1 MISVDAFIVLQ
12 CMAIESDWRAAAAA
26 RGVLDI
32 DQKIDELM
40 RAGAVD
46 KSVDKSVDNFSGTEY
61 AITKL
66 IEDKL
71 STEITK
77 SNCVKQC
84 TKINKHKNNNIYTKY
99 TDSSTE
105 LISSTDN
112 TDYLD
117 KLRTLINRN
126 TKMLNPAYRAVG
138 DGDMP
143 SRVDR
148 AASVYA
154 EQLSVVDRSAFW
166 KQYEMLSENERT
178 EFNRRI
184 TRAAYRGS

>member
-1 MISVDAFIVLQ
+1 MISFDAFILLQ
-12 CMAIESDWRAAAAA
+12 CMLVESDWRAAAAA

-32 DQKIDELM
+32 DEKIDELM

-46 KSVDKSVDNFSGTEY
+46 KSVDKSVDNFSGTEF

-71 STEITK
+71 STQLSK

-84 TKINKHKNNNIYTKY
+84 TKINKHKNNNINTKY
-99 TDSSTE
+99 TDSSTK

-126 TKMLNPAYRAVG
+126 TKMSNPAYRAVV
-138 DGDMP
+138 DGNMP

-148 AASVYA
+148 AALVYA
-154 EQLSVVDRSAFW
+154 EQLSAVDRPAYW
-166 KQYEMLSENERT
+166 KQYETLSDDERT

-184 TRAAYRGS
+184 ARIAYRGS

>member
-1 MISVDAFIVLQ
+1 MISFDAFIVLQ
-12 CMAIESDWRAAAAA
+12 CMSVESDWRAAAAA

-32 DQKIDELM
+32 DDKIDELM
-40 RAGAVD
+40 RAGA
-46 KSVDKSVDNFSGTEY
+46 VDKSVDNFSGTEY

-71 STEITK
+71 STQITK

-84 TKINKHKNNNIYTKY
+84 TKINKHKNNNINTKY
-99 TDSSTE
+99 TDSSTK
-105 LISSTDN
+105 LISS

-117 KLRTLINRN
+117 KLSTLINRN
-126 TKMLNPAYRAVG
+126 TKMSNPAYRAVVV
-138 DGDMP
+138 GDMP

-154 EQLSVVDRSAFW
+154 EQLSAVDRPEFW

-178 EFNRRI
+178 EFNRHAARL
-184 TRAAYRGS
+184 AYRGS

>member
-1 MISVDAFIVLQ
+1 MISFDAFIVLQ
-12 CMAIESDWRAAAAA
+12 CMSVEDDWRAAAAA

-32 DQKIDELM
+32 DAKIDELM

-46 KSVDKSVDNFSGTEY
+46 KSVDNPVDNFSGTEY

-71 STEITK
+71 ITK
-77 SNCVKQC
+77 LNTDNCSKLIQPQES
-84 TKINKHKNNNIYTKY
+84 YLS
-99 TDSSTE
+99 SSTK
-105 LISSTDN
+105 LSSSTDN
-112 TDYLD
+112 TDLSD
-117 KLRTLINRN
+117 KLSKLIKRN
-126 TKMLNPAYRAVG
+126 TKMSNPAYRAVVV
-138 DGDMP
+138 GDMP

-154 EQLSVVDRSAFW
+154 EQLSAVDRPVFW

-184 TRAAYRGS
+184 ARIAYRGS

>member
-1 MISVDAFIVLQ
+1 MISFDAFIVLQ
-12 CMAIESDWRAAAAA
+12 CMSVESDWRAAAAA

-32 DQKIDELM
+32 DDKIDELM

-46 KSVDKSVDNFSGTEY
+46 KSVDNFSGTVF

-66 IEDKL
+66 TKDKL
-71 STEITK
+71 STQITK

-84 TKINKHKNNNIYTKY
+84 TKINKHKNNNINTKY
-99 TDSSTE
+99 TDSSTK
-105 LISSTDN
+105 LISS

-117 KLRTLINRN
+117 KLSTLINRN
-126 TKMLNPAYRAVG
+126 TKMSNPAYRAVVN
-138 DGDMP
+138 GDMP

-154 EQLSVVDRSAFW
+154 EQLSAVDRPEFW

-184 TRAAYRGS
+184 ARIAYRGS

>member
-1 MISVDAFIVLQ
+1 MISFDAFIVLQ
-12 CMAIESDWRAAAAA
+12 CMSVGDDWRAAAAA

-46 KSVDKSVDNFSGTEY
+46 KSVDNFSGTEY

-71 STEITK
+71 STQITK
-77 SNCVKQC
+77 SNCVNQC
-84 TKINKHKNNNIYTKY
+84 TKINKHKNNYINTKY

-112 TDYLD
+112 TDYSD
-117 KLRTLINRN
+117 KLSTLINRN
-126 TKMLNPAYRAVG
+126 TKMSNPAYRAVVV
-138 DGDMP
+138 GDMP

-148 AASVYA
+148 AAQVYA
-154 EQLSVVDRSAFW
+154 EQLSAVDRPVFW
-166 KQYEMLSENERT
+166 KQYATLSEDERT

-184 TRAAYRGS
+184 AQHAYRGS

>member
-1 MISVDAFIVLQ
+1 MISFDAFIVLQ
-12 CMAIESDWRAAAAA
+12 CMSVESDWRVAAAA

-32 DQKIDELM
+32 DAKIDELM
-40 RAGAVD
+40 RAGA
-46 KSVDKSVDNFSGTEY
+46 VDKSVDNFSGTEY

-71 STEITK
+71 STQLSK

-84 TKINKHKNNNIYTKY
+84 TKINKHKNNNINTKY

-105 LISSTDN
+105 LISRTDN
-112 TDYLD
+112 TDYSD
-117 KLRTLINRN
+117 KLSTLINRN
-126 TKMLNPAYRAVG
+126 TKMSNPAYRAVVV
-138 DGDMP
+138 GDMP

-154 EQLSVVDRSAFW
+154 EQLSAVDRPEFW
-166 KQYEMLSENERT
+166 KQYETLSEDERT

-184 TRAAYRGS
+184 ARHAYRGS

>member
-1 MISVDAFIVLQ
+1 MISFDAFLVLQ
-12 CMAIESDWRAAAAA
+12 CMSVEDDWRAAAAA

-32 DQKIDELM
+32 DDKIDELM

-71 STEITK
+71 STQITK

-117 KLRTLINRN
+117 KLSTLINRN
-126 TKMLNPAYRAVG
+126 TKMSNPAYRAVV

-154 EQLSVVDRSAFW
+154 EQLSVVDRPAYW
-166 KQYEMLSENERT
+166 KQYEALSEDERT

-184 TRAAYRGS
+184 TRIAYRGS

>member
-1 MISVDAFIVLQ
+1 MISFDAFIVLQ
-12 CMAIESDWRAAAAA
+12 CMSVESDWRAAAAA

-32 DQKIDELM
+32 DDKIDELM

-46 KSVDKSVDNFSGTEY
+46 KSVDNFSGTVF

-66 IEDKL
+66 TKDKL
-71 STEITK
+71 STQITK

-84 TKINKHKNNNIYTKY
+84 TKINKHKNNNINTKY
-99 TDSSTE
+99 TDSSTK
-105 LISSTDN
+105 LISS

-117 KLRTLINRN
+117 KLSTLINRN
-126 TKMLNPAYRAVG
+126 TKMSNPAYRAVVN
-138 DGDMP
+138 GDMP

-154 EQLSVVDRSAFW
+154 EQLSAVDRPEFW

-178 EFNRRI
+178 EFNRHAARL
-184 TRAAYRGS
+184 AYRGS

>member
-1 MISVDAFIVLQ
+1 MISFDAFIVLQ
-12 CMAIESDWRAAAAA
+12 CMSVGDDWRAAAAD

-32 DQKIDELM
+32 DEKIDELM

-71 STEITK
+71 STQITK
-77 SNCVKQC
+77 FNCVKQC
-84 TKINKHKNNNIYTKY
+84 TKINKHKNNYINTKY
-99 TDSSTE
+99 SDSSTE

-112 TDYLD
+112 TDYSD
-117 KLRTLINRN
+117 KLSTLINRN
-126 TKMLNPAYRAVG
+126 TKMSNPAYRAVVV
-138 DGDMP
+138 GDMP

-148 AASVYA
+148 AAQVYA
-154 EQLSVVDRSAFW
+154 EQLSAVDRPSFW
-166 KQYEMLSENERT
+166 KQYATLSENERT
-178 EFNRRI
+178 EFNRHAARL
-184 TRAAYRGS
+184 AYRGS

>member
-1 MISVDAFIVLQ
+1 MISFDAFIVLQ
-12 CMAIESDWRAAAAA
+12 CMSVESDWRAAAAA

-32 DQKIDELM
+32 DDKIDELM
-40 RAGAVD
+40 RAGA
-46 KSVDKSVDNFSGTEY
+46 VDKSVDNFSGTEY

-71 STEITK
+71 STQITK

-84 TKINKHKNNNIYTKY
+84 TKINKHKNNNINTKY

-112 TDYLD
+112 TDYSD
-117 KLRTLINRN
+117 KLSTLINRN
-126 TKMLNPAYRAVG
+126 TKMSNPAYRAVVV
-138 DGDMP
+138 GDMP

-148 AASVYA
+148 AAQVYA
-154 EQLSVVDRSAFW
+154 EQLSAVDRPVFW

-178 EFNRRI
+178 EFNRHAARL
-184 TRAAYRGS
+184 AYRGS

>member
-1 MISVDAFIVLQ
+1 MISFDAFIVLQ
-12 CMAIESDWRAAAAA
+12 CMSVGDDWRAAAAA

-32 DQKIDELM
+32 DDKIDELM

-46 KSVDKSVDNFSGTEY
+46 KSVDNFSGTVF

-66 IEDKL
+66 TKDKL
-71 STEITK
+71 STQITK

-84 TKINKHKNNNIYTKY
+84 TKINKHKNNNINTKY
-99 TDSSTE
+99 TDSSTK
-105 LISSTDN
+105 LISS

-117 KLRTLINRN
+117 KLSTLINRN
-126 TKMLNPAYRAVG
+126 TKMSNPAYRAVVN
-138 DGDMP
+138 GDMP

-154 EQLSVVDRSAFW
+154 EQLSAVDRPEFW

-178 EFNRRI
+178 EFNRHAARL
-184 TRAAYRGS
+184 AYRGS

>member
-1 MISVDAFIVLQ
+1 MISFDAFIVLQ
-12 CMAIESDWRAAAAA
+12 CMSVESDWRAAAAA

-32 DQKIDELM
+32 DDKIDELM

-46 KSVDKSVDNFSGTEY
+46 KSVDNLSGTEY

-71 STEITK
+71 STQLSK

-84 TKINKHKNNNIYTKY
+84 TEINKHKNNYINTKY

-105 LISSTDN
+105 LISSTD
-112 TDYLD
+112 YSD
-117 KLRTLINRN
+117 KLSTLINRN
-126 TKMLNPAYRAVG
+126 TKMSNPAYRAVVN
-138 DGDMP
+138 GDMP

-148 AASVYA
+148 AAQVYA
-154 EQLSVVDRSAFW
+154 EQLSAVDRPVFW

-178 EFNRRI
+178 EFNRHAARL
-184 TRAAYRGS
+184 AYRGS

>member
-1 MISVDAFIVLQ
+1 MISFDAFIVLQ
-12 CMAIESDWRAAAAA
+12 CMSVGDDWRAAAAA

-46 KSVDKSVDNFSGTEY
+46 KSVDNFSGTEY

-71 STEITK
+71 STQITK

-84 TKINKHKNNNIYTKY
+84 TKINKHKNNNINTKY
-99 TDSSTE
+99 TDSSTK
-105 LISSTDN
+105 LISS

-117 KLRTLINRN
+117 KLSTLINRN
-126 TKMLNPAYRAVG
+126 TKMSNPAYRAVVN
-138 DGDMP
+138 GDMP

-148 AASVYA
+148 AAQVYA
-154 EQLSVVDRSAFW
+154 EQLSAVDRPEFW

-178 EFNRRI
+178 EFNRHAARL
-184 TRAAYRGS
+184 AYRGS

>member
-1 MISVDAFIVLQ
+1 MISFDAFIVLQ
-12 CMAIESDWRAAAAA
+12 CMSVGDDWRAAAAA

-32 DQKIDELM
+32 DDKIDELM
-40 RAGAVD
+40 RAGA
-46 KSVDKSVDNFSGTEY
+46 VDKSVDNFSGTEY

-71 STEITK
+71 STQITK

-84 TKINKHKNNNIYTKY
+84 TKINKHKNNNINTKY
-99 TDSSTE
+99 TDSSTK
-105 LISSTDN
+105 LISS

-117 KLRTLINRN
+117 KLSTLINRN
-126 TKMLNPAYRAVG
+126 TKMSNPAYRAVVN
-138 DGDMP
+138 GDMP

-148 AASVYA
+148 AAQVYA
-154 EQLSVVDRSAFW
+154 EQLSAVDRPVFW

-178 EFNRRI
+178 EFNRHAARL
-184 TRAAYRGS
+184 AYRGS

>member
-1 MISVDAFIVLQ
+1 MISFDAFIVLQ
-12 CMAIESDWRAAAAA
+12 CMSVESDWRAAAAA

-46 KSVDKSVDNFSGTEY
+46 KSVDNFSGTEY

-71 STEITK
+71 STQITK

-84 TKINKHKNNNIYTKY
+84 TKINKHKNNNINTKY
-99 TDSSTE
+99 TDSSTK
-105 LISSTDN
+105 LISS

-117 KLRTLINRN
+117 KLSTLINRN
-126 TKMLNPAYRAVG
+126 TKMSNPAYRAVVV
-138 DGDMP
+138 GDMP

-154 EQLSVVDRSAFW
+154 EQLSAVDRPEFW

-178 EFNRRI
+178 EFNRHAARL
-184 TRAAYRGS
+184 AYRGS

>member
-1 MISVDAFIVLQ
+1 MISFDAFILLQ
-12 CMAIESDWRAAAAA
+12 CMLVESDWRAAAAA

-32 DQKIDELM
+32 DEKIDELM

-46 KSVDKSVDNFSGTEY
+46 KSVDKSVDNFSGTEF

-71 STEITK
+71 STQLSK

-84 TKINKHKNNNIYTKY
+84 TKINKHKNNNINTKY
-99 TDSSTE
+99 TDSSTK

-126 TKMLNPAYRAVG
+126 TKMSNPAYRAVVN
-138 DGDMP
+138 GDMP
-143 SRVDR
+143 SRVER
-148 AASVYA
+148 AAQVYA
-154 EQLSVVDRSAFW
+154 EQLSAVDRPAYW
-166 KQYEMLSENERT
+166 KQYETLSDDERT

-184 TRAAYRGS
+184 ARIAYRGS

>member
-1 MISVDAFIVLQ
+1 MISFDAFIVLQ
-12 CMAIESDWRAAAAA
+12 CMSVEDDWRAAAAA

-32 DQKIDELM
+32 DDKIDELM

-46 KSVDKSVDNFSGTEY
+46 KSVDNFSGTVF

-71 STEITK
+71 STQLSK

-84 TKINKHKNNNIYTKY
+84 TKINKHKNNNINTKY
-99 TDSSTE
+99 TDSSTK

-117 KLRTLINRN
+117 KLSTLINRN
-126 TKMLNPAYRAVG
+126 TKMSNPAYRAVV
-138 DGDMP
+138 DGNMP

-154 EQLSVVDRSAFW
+154 EQLSVVDRPAFW
-166 KQYEMLSENERT
+166 KHYETLSKDERT

-184 TRAAYRGS
+184 ARHAYRGS